1 MTRPLRSAPITEAS
15 PLLRAGP
22 PARTATEAELPL
34 AAVRSHEGDRRRPCR
49 CAPSPVPFGRGRS
62 GSRRLHAGHRL
73 ASRRASARLIPG
85 ANSKTPVLMSSS
97 FVSTRQQRFACARL
111 PDPHLTP
118 RWMPFLDRSPQQ
130 SSANAARGGL
140 KPPPAGRLRRA
151 YLHHPN
157 STNYSASD
165 HLPTHR
171 TPFTVRDARHCK
183 VSISGLT
190 CSDGKQ
196 QAESDHPSHR
206 SGGPPAWRAVDGS
219 EVRAM

>member
-22 PARTATEAELPL
+22 PARTATRAEPPLIATGHRRVASGDGFGARLLP
-34 AAVRSHEGDRRRPCR
+34 
-49 CAPSPVPFGRGRS
+49 FRS
-62 GSRRLHAGHRL
+62 GAAGRVHVASMPDTTWPVGGHPPGSSREPTARPRFICRVALFRHVSSDSL
-73 ASRRASARLIPG
+73 ALVSP
-85 ANSKTPVLMSSS
+85 TP
-97 FVSTRQQRFACARL
+97 AC
-111 PDPHLTP
+111 HLDGCL
-118 RWMPFLDRSPQQ
+118 FLDRSPQQ

-171 TPFTVRDARHCK
+171 TPFTVRDTRHCK